1 MLQVSTTLGLDAEK
15 SLEGYRGGFYRGF
28 AILACFVVANRGEV
42 VVISWWI
49 VVCCVVFFAV
59 EKRATFFNF

>member
-1 MLQVSTTLGLDAEK
+1 
-15 SLEGYRGGFYRGF
+15 
-28 AILACFVVANRGEV
+28 VVVNRGEV

-59 EKRATFFNF
+59 EKRATFFEFLNDILALA